1 MEPRRPDSRTYA
13 KVTTADDAGA
23 TTNPAQEQSA
33 DRVNAGGQTLREDSC
48 RDGDSPR
55 VNNSG
60 GERAIP
66 ARANRDGAQSERG
79 PRQSGLSDYWDSRRS
94 PPQSPGSKC
103 QGRNAQPRRSERGD
117 GRTGVLPELSFL
129 VFSVE
134 NLAGK
139 LPDCSFINYVS
150 SFDFVCLTETFADA
164 TFDFNGLFT
173 EHVKF
178 VAPAKR
184 LSRQG
189 RNSGGVLL
197 LIKRSVCKF
206 VKQIQINCAN
216 TVAVRIDK
224 SVFNADKDILLIASY
239 VAPEHSPFCDSMDLK
254 DGIVILEEN
263 LVQEI
268 RDEDL
273 YILLCGDLNA
283 RTGCEQPKLDDMS
296 NRRSSEIQG
305 LHSVSAYRHGL
316 YINTGPCL
324 RA

>member
-1 MEPRRPDSRTYA
+1 MFT
-13 KVTTADDAGA
+13 
-23 TTNPAQEQSA
+23 
-33 DRVNAGGQTLREDSC
+33 
-48 RDGDSPR
+48 
-55 VNNSG
+55 
-60 GERAIP
+60 
-66 ARANRDGAQSERG
+66 
-79 PRQSGLSDYWDSRRS
+79 
-94 PPQSPGSKC
+94 
-103 QGRNAQPRRSERGD
+103 
-117 GRTGVLPELSFL
+117 
-129 VFSVE
+129 VE

-164 TFDFNGLFT
+164 TFDFNGLLT
-173 EHVKF
+173 DHMKF

-197 LIKRSVCKF
+197 LIKRTVCKF

-224 SVFNADKDILLIASY
+224 SVFNADKDVLLIASY
-239 VAPEHSPFCDSMDLK
+239 VPERSPFCDSMDLK

-268 RDEDL
+268 HDEDL

-283 RTGCEQPKLDDMS
+283 RTGCEQPKLNDMS
-296 NRRSSEIQG
+296 SYRPGFEDEDVRCDWADRSSKDTVVNSFG
-305 LHSVSAYRHGL
+305 KSLLNLFSA
-316 YINTGPCL
+316 
-324 RA
+324 

>member
-1 MEPRRPDSRTYA
+1 MF
-13 KVTTADDAGA
+13 
-23 TTNPAQEQSA
+23 N
-33 DRVNAGGQTLREDSC
+33 
-48 RDGDSPR
+48 
-55 VNNSG
+55 
-60 GERAIP
+60 
-66 ARANRDGAQSERG
+66 
-79 PRQSGLSDYWDSRRS
+79 
-94 PPQSPGSKC
+94 
-103 QGRNAQPRRSERGD
+103 
-117 GRTGVLPELSFL
+117 
-129 VFSVE
+129 VE

-197 LIKRSVCKF
+197 LIKRAVCKF

-224 SVFNADKDILLIASY
+224 SVFNADKDVLLIASY
-239 VAPEHSPFCDSMDLK
+239 VAPEHSPFYDSMDLK

-268 RDEDL
+268 LDEFCYVGTLMHEPVVNSQSWTICPIIDL
-273 YILLCGDLNA
+273 VLRMRMLEV
-283 RTGCEQPKLDDMS
+283 TGLIEVQKTLW
-296 NRRSSEIQG
+296 
-305 LHSVSAYRHGL
+305 
-316 YINTGPCL
+316 
-324 RA
+324 

>member
-1 MEPRRPDSRTYA
+1 MF
-13 KVTTADDAGA
+13 
-23 TTNPAQEQSA
+23 N
-33 DRVNAGGQTLREDSC
+33 
-48 RDGDSPR
+48 
-55 VNNSG
+55 
-60 GERAIP
+60 
-66 ARANRDGAQSERG
+66 
-79 PRQSGLSDYWDSRRS
+79 
-94 PPQSPGSKC
+94 
-103 QGRNAQPRRSERGD
+103 
-117 GRTGVLPELSFL
+117 
-129 VFSVE
+129 VE

-139 LPDCSFINYVS
+139 LPGCSFINYVS

-197 LIKRSVCKF
+197 LIKRAVCKF

-224 SVFNADKDILLIASY
+224 SVFNANKDVLLIASY
-239 VAPEHSPFCDSMDLK
+239 VAPDSMDLK

-263 LVQEI
+263 LVQVI
-268 RDEDL
+268 HDEDL
-273 YILLCGDLNA
+273 YILLRGDLNA

-296 NRRSSEIQG
+296 NYRPGFEDEDVRGDWVDRSSKDTVVNSYG
-305 LHSVSAYRHGL
+305 KSLLNVFSV
-316 YINTGPCL
+316 
-324 RA
+324 

>member
-1 MEPRRPDSRTYA
+1 MF
-13 KVTTADDAGA
+13 
-23 TTNPAQEQSA
+23 N
-33 DRVNAGGQTLREDSC
+33 
-48 RDGDSPR
+48 
-55 VNNSG
+55 
-60 GERAIP
+60 
-66 ARANRDGAQSERG
+66 
-79 PRQSGLSDYWDSRRS
+79 
-94 PPQSPGSKC
+94 
-103 QGRNAQPRRSERGD
+103 
-117 GRTGVLPELSFL
+117 
-129 VFSVE
+129 VE

-197 LIKRSVCKF
+197 LIKRAVCKF

-224 SVFNADKDILLIASY
+224 SVFNADKDVLLIASY
-239 VAPEHSPFCDSMDLK
+239 VAPDSMDLK

-296 NRRSSEIQG
+296 NYRPGFEDDDVRGDWAGRSSKDTVVNSFGKSLLNLCFLLDCVILNGCCNGDRKGEYTYVHHTAAV
-305 LHSVSAYRHGL
+305 L
-316 YINTGPCL
+316 
-324 RA
+324 

>member
-1 MEPRRPDSRTYA
+1 MF
-13 KVTTADDAGA
+13 
-23 TTNPAQEQSA
+23 N
-33 DRVNAGGQTLREDSC
+33 
-48 RDGDSPR
+48 
-55 VNNSG
+55 
-60 GERAIP
+60 
-66 ARANRDGAQSERG
+66 
-79 PRQSGLSDYWDSRRS
+79 
-94 PPQSPGSKC
+94 
-103 QGRNAQPRRSERGD
+103 
-117 GRTGVLPELSFL
+117 
-129 VFSVE
+129 VE

-164 TFDFNGLFT
+164 TSDFNGLFT

-197 LIKRSVCKF
+197 LIKRAVCKF

-224 SVFNADKDILLIASY
+224 SVFNADKDVLLTSSY
-239 VAPEHSPFCDSMDLK
+239 VAPEHSPFYDSMDLK

-263 LVQEI
+263 LIQEI
-268 RDEDL
+268 RGEDL

-296 NRRSSEIQG
+296 NYRPGFEDEDVRGHWADRSLKDTVVNSFGKSLLNLCFLLDCVILNGCCNGDRKGEYTY
-305 LHSVSAYRHGL
+305 VSPHGSSAID
-316 YINTGPCL
+316 YCI
-324 RA
+324 